1 MSKRINL
8 LRAVYSHNMD
18 ILREMKPNDPNY
30 WTLSGKITKLHK
42 RIRPKNKTK
51 VVQESMFRNYTI
63 EYKKNGKIKEKVLQA
78 TTRNNAQ
85 FAFWKLF
92 GQETKILSIQ

>member
-1 MSKRINL
+1 MQRL
-8 LRAVYSHNMD
+8 AELRTT
-18 ILREMKPNDPNY
+18 DPNY
-30 WTLSGKITKLHK
+30 WSVADTVRKLYK
-42 RIRPKNKTK
+42 RLKRKPRVRVI
-51 VVQESMFRNYTI
+51 QESMFRDYTI
-63 EYKKNGKIKEKVLQA
+63 EYKKNGKIKEKVLLA